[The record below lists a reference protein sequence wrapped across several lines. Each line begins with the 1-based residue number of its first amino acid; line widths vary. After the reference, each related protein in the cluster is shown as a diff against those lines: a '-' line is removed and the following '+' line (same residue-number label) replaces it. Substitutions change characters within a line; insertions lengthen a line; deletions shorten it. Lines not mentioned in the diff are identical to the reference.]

1 MTKLRT
7 DFKPAVNS
15 SVLYGNCLLLGKLN
29 Q

>member
-7 DFKPAVNS
+7 DFKPAVKS

>member
-7 DFKPAVNS
+7 AFKPAVKS
-15 SVLYGNCLLLGKLN
+15 CVLYGNCLLLVKLN

>member
-7 DFKPAVNS
+7 DFKPAVKS
-15 SVLYGNCLLLGKLN
+15 SLLYGNCLLLGKLN

>member
-7 DFKPAVNS
+7 DFKPAVKN

>member
-7 DFKPAVNS
+7 DFKPAVKSN
-15 SVLYGNCLLLGKLN
+15 VVYGNCLLLGKLN

>member
-7 DFKPAVNS
+7 DFKPTVKS
-15 SVLYGNCLLLGKLN
+15 SVLYGNCLLLEKLN